1 VVLILTQKLKIIKTM
16 KALVVY
22 NSKTGTTEKMASQIA
37 AHLAENKLDVKLSS
51 IKEVKASDIEQADRL
66 YMGTWTSGFM
76 LFGQKPE
83 KEWQKFSRQLP
94 IGIRKRTTLFTTY
107 KLLTGS
113 MFKNM
118 RRELSYKGL
127 RVEPNAL
134 KSKTGDLTDIH
145 KKLLLESL
153 N

>member
-1 VVLILTQKLKIIKTM
+1 M

-22 NSKTGTTEKMASQIA
+22 SSKTGTTEKMASQIA
-37 AHLAENKLDVKLSS
+37 AHLAENNMDVKLSS
-51 IKEVKASDIEQADRL
+51 ISEVTLKDIEQADRL

-76 LFGQKPE
+76 IFGQRPE
-83 KEWQKFSRQLP
+83 KEWEKFSSNLP
-94 IGIRKRTTLFTTY
+94 VGIIKRTTLFTTY

-127 RVEPNAL
+127 RVERNVL
-134 KSKTGDLTDIH
+134 KSKTGILTDVQKQI
-145 KKLLLESL
+145 LTQSL

>member
-1 VVLILTQKLKIIKTM
+1 M

-37 AHLAENKLDVKLSS
+37 AHLAENKMDVKLSS
-51 IKEVKASDIEQADRL
+51 IHEVKLSDIEQADRL

-83 KEWQKFSRQLP
+83 KEWKQFSRRLP
-94 IGIRKRTTLFTTY
+94 VGIRKRTTLFTTY
-107 KLLTGS
+107 KVLTGS
-113 MFKNM
+113 MFRNM
-118 RRELSYKGL
+118 RRDLSYKGL
-127 RVEPNAL
+127 QVENNVL
-134 KSKTGDLTDIH
+134 KSKTGILSDVQKQILV
-145 KKLLLESL
+145 ESL

>member
-1 VVLILTQKLKIIKTM
+1 M

-37 AHLAENKLDVKLSS
+37 AHLANNNMDVKLSS
-51 IKEVKASDIEQADRL
+51 IHEVTHSEIEKADRL

-83 KEWQKFSRQLP
+83 KEWIRFSRRLP

-107 KLLTGS
+107 KVMTGS
-113 MFKNM
+113 MFNNM

-127 RVEPNAL
+127 RIEPNVL
-134 KSKTGDLTDIH
+134 KSKTGDLTETQKQI
-145 KKLLLESL
+145 LTQGL